1 METFEDVLNQ
11 FEPMIH
17 ACIRKLNI
25 YKNYDAFKQV
35 GRIGLWKAWQ
45 RYDSSKGDFAPFAY
59 RSIYGSLLDE
69 LKKTV
74 IEENIIPAED
84 ELLEIMLNKSVKSSL
99 DSEELI
105 QAFSQLKLAEQQLI
119 QLLFVERI
127 PLDKVALHFGI
138 TKAGV
143 KKKRERTL
151 QKLKHIMSQ
160 LIHL

>member
-25 YKNYDAFKQV
+25 YKNYDSFKQA

-74 IEENIIPAED
+74 IEESIIPAED
-84 ELLEIMLNKSVKSSL
+84 ELLEIILNKSVETSL

-105 QAFSQLKLAEQQLI
+105 KALSQLKLAEQQLI
-119 QLLFVERI
+119 QLLFVERF
-127 PLDKVALHFGI
+127 PLDKVALYFGI

-160 LIHL
+160 LTQL

>member
-25 YKNYDAFKQV
+25 YKNHDSFIQV

-45 RYDSSKGDFAPFAY
+45 RFDSSKGEFAPFAY
-59 RSIYGSLLDE
+59 RCIYGSLLDE
-69 LKKTV
+69 LKKST
-74 IEENIIPAED
+74 IEDNIIPAED
-84 ELLEIMLNKSVKSSL
+84 QLLEILLNKPVESSL
-99 DSEELI
+99 DSEKLI
-105 QAFSQLKLAEQQLI
+105 KALPQLKLAEQQLI
-119 QLLFVERI
+119 QLLFVERFS
-127 PLDKVALHFGI
+127 LDEVALHFGI

-160 LIHL
+160 LTQL

>member
-1 METFEDVLNQ
+1 METYEDVLIQ

-25 YKNYDAFKQV
+25 YKNHDAFLQG
-35 GRIGLWKAWQ
+35 GRVGLWKAWQ

-69 LKKTV
+69 LKKAAN
-74 IEENIIPAED
+74 EENIIPAED
-84 ELLEIMLNKSVKSSL
+84 QTLEILLNKPAESSL
-99 DSEELI
+99 DSEELVY
-105 QAFSQLKLAEQQLI
+105 ALSQLNLAEQQLI
-119 QLLFVERI
+119 HLLFVDRSS
-127 PLDKVALHFGI
+127 LDEVALHLGI

-151 QKLKHIMSQ
+151 LKLRRI
-160 LIHL
+160 LTT